1 MDKFQSF
8 IILSARLVLHTL
20 QLRKILE
27 DTIHHL
33 PYSICLK
40 SSGTWQRFADFGSLS
55 QAANRSRLIELEIL
69 FVRVDAS

>member
-20 QLRKILE
+20 QLRKIVE
-27 DTIHHL
+27 DTNHHL

-55 QAANRSRLIELEIL
+55 QAAAWSGLMELEKL
-69 FVRVDAS
+69 FDRIDAS